1 MGTVLELGD
10 VVGEDWR
17 EWRYVDGLLYAP
29 AWRRGLHP
37 GEILAIPYLYA
48 LRSACDRTER
58 ELRAEVAELEKARA
72 AAECAAARYRRL
84 VLDEARLGLMLQ
96 RITV

>member
-1 MGTVLELGD
+1 MGRVLELGEL
-10 VVGEDWR
+10 VGDDWQ
-17 EWRYVDGLLYAP
+17 EWRYIDGLLYAP

-48 LRSACDRTER
+48 LRASLDRTER
-58 ELRAEVAELEKARA
+58 ELRAEVAELEKHRA
-72 AAECAAARYRRL
+72 AAESDAARYRRL

-96 RITV
+96 RIIA